1 MPTFHCVAV
10 LFDLDG
16 VLADSTGSVDREWRA
31 WARQNGIDEAKV
43 MAIAHG
49 VRSLEVIRT
58 VAPHL
63 DAGAEARKLEKHE
76 ATDQTGVKP
85 MPGASELVASIPAGK
100 WGVVTSGSRRLAT
113 ARLKLVGIPQP
124 KVMVTA
130 DEVTNGKPH
139 PEPYLK
145 GAELLGVNP
154 AECVVIE
161 DAPAGILAAHGAGM
175 KVIGNASTY
184 TPDKL
189 TDADAVVKKLS
200 QVQITADGKNKLL
213 VVVS

>member
-1 MPTFHCVAV
+1 MPVFHCAAI

-31 WARQNGIDEAKV
+31 WAREHGVDEEKV
-43 MAIAHG
+43 LAIAHG

-63 DAGAEARKLEKHE
+63 DAEAEARKLEKHE
-76 ATDQTGVKP
+76 AADQHGVNP
-85 MPGASELVASIPAGK
+85 MPGALELVTSIPIGH

-113 ARLKLVGIPQP
+113 ARLKLVGIPLP
-124 KVMVTA
+124 RVMVTA
-130 DEVTNGKPH
+130 DDVKNGKPH

-145 GAELLGVNP
+145 GAELLGVDP

-189 TDADAVVKKLS
+189 TDADAVVGKLS
-200 QVQITADGKNKLL
+200 QIRVTANAGKLN
-213 VVVS
+213 VEIH

>member
-1 MPTFHCVAV
+1 MPTFHCAV
-10 LFDLDG
+10 ILFDLDG

-31 WARQNGIDEAKV
+31 WARQHGVDEAKV
-43 MAIAHG
+43 LAIAHG

-63 DAGAEARKLEKHE
+63 NAEVEARKLEKHE

-85 MPGASELVASIPAGK
+85 MPGASELVASIPPGR
-100 WGVVTSGSRRLAT
+100 WGVVTSGSRRLAK
-113 ARLKLVGIPQP
+113 ARLQLVGIPLP
-124 KVMVTA
+124 KVLVTA
-130 DEVTNGKPH
+130 DDVVNGKPH

-161 DAPAGILAAHGAGM
+161 DAPAGIQAAHSAGM

-189 TDADAVVKKLS
+189 TEADAVVGKLG
-200 QVQITADGKNKLL
+200 QIHVTSNGAGRLT
-213 VVVS
+213 VEIR